1 MLRGQSG
8 FTKTAEH
15 PYKKE
20 VHHTAGCL
28 LPLVLCP
35 DSILK
40 LKMASGYGKRRRSLI
55 HPGFIAAGC
64 TVFQMTTEWQT
75 LLMGTG
81 NTNTKCSSF
90 GQKGEAAINRGPAL
104 HLGTCKN
111 CKFPGYAVGTT
122 PTLHHTAD
130 WSCSQVTRVPSRAW
144 KNTQWESDLRHYCPI
159 HVKTKI
165 QWDFE
170 EDPQRP

>member
-1 MLRGQSG
+1 MLRGQRG

-40 LKMASGYGKRRRSLI
+40 LKMASGYWKRQRSLI

-64 TVFQMTTEWQT
+64 TVFQMIRGWQT

-81 NTNTKCSSF
+81 KTNVKFSSF
-90 GQKGEAAINRGPAL
+90 GQKGEDAINHGPAL
-104 HLGTCKN
+104 HLGTCKELQVRRLRCGN
-111 CKFPGYAVGTT
+111 
-122 PTLHHTAD
+122 HTH
-130 WSCSQVTRVPSRAW
+130 SGSYSRLVTFISNQSLRPSRAW
-144 KNTQWESDLRHYCPI
+144 KNTQWESDPRHYLSHTC
-159 HVKTKI
+159 
-165 QWDFE
+165 
-170 EDPQRP
+170 